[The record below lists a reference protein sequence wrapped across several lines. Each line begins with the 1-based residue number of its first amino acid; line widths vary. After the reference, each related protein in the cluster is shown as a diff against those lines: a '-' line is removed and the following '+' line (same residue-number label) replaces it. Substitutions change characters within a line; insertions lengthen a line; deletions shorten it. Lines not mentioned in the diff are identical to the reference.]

1 MNKKEKE
8 ELATKLLKRH
18 DYSDEEIKKIL
29 RFAFGDKKKRGPDK
43 SKK

>member
-8 ELATKLLKRH
+8 ELATKLLKKH

-29 RFAFGDKKKRGPDK
+29 LFAFGDKKAAKDKR
-43 SKK
+43 KK